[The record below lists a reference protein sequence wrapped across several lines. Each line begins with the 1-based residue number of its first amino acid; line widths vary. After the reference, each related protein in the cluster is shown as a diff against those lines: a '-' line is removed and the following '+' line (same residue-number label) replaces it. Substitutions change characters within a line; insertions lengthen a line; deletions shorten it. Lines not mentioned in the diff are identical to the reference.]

1 MQRVTD
7 CLRELVT
14 FASALLL
21 VCFLAVGASAQ
32 SIPSD
37 PPLETVLQIE
47 LKPCPAPCVIDLISG
62 ESASQAFYD
71 LLLTV
76 GVAGGIAELPDHSEQ
91 YACAFDPKGRKVTD
105 FLNAIT
111 AAEPRYR
118 WTRTDDVLNLIPVQ
132 EPSLLAT
139 VISEF
144 SAKDA
149 NVWELLELL
158 KRNPDF
164 LAACKRLNLVERK
177 SMKGTPSGFVIGGGG
192 KVAQPTMLISLQ
204 LQHLTVRQILNE
216 IVKRDGTW
224 HYREFSRPDG
234 TFGFD
239 LDIGDYYTGPQ
250 LKR

>member
-7 CLRELVT
+7 CLRALVT
-14 FASALLL
+14 VASALLL
-21 VCFLAVGASAQ
+21 VCFLAVGTSAQ
-32 SIPSD
+32 SIASA

-47 LKPCPAPCVIDLISG
+47 LKPCPDPCVIDLISG
-62 ESASQAFYD
+62 ESASQAFDD

-76 GVAGGIAELPDHSEQ
+76 GVAGGIAKLPDQSER
-91 YACAFDPKGRKVTD
+91 YAYAFDPKGRKVTH

-111 AAEPRYR
+111 AAEPQYR

-132 EPSLLAT
+132 EPTLLTT

-149 NVWELLELL
+149 NVWELLEVL

-164 LAACKRLNLVERK
+164 LAACKRLNLVER
-177 SMKGTPSGFVIGGGG
+177 TPLRASDVIWGGGG
-192 KVAQPTMLISLQ
+192 KVAQPTMLISLR
-204 LQHLTVRQILNE
+204 LQHLTIRQILNE

-224 HYREFSRPDG
+224 HYYEFSRGDR

-239 LDIGDYYTGPQ
+239 LDIGNYYTGPQ